1 MQPMASIDVGAYV
14 IGLTKARREAVV
26 RAIQTTCEID
36 GIVAI
41 QRVID
46 ATKPPPVD
54 RGTERHGYKV
64 KRLGDGAM
72 IYNPV
77 KYSPIVNF
85 GRRPGKM
92 PPIDAIT
99 DWVIRKGFVPRARRG
114 KKSTWTVW
122 DQRQGAHQIA
132 WLIAR
137 KIAARGIEGKHIL
150 QQAMGW
156 ITSAVTQAARAAAE
170 GR

>member
-1 MQPMASIDVGAYV
+1 MQAMASIDVGAYV

-92 PPIDAIT
+92 PPIDAIA
-99 DWVIRKGFVPRARRG
+99 DWVIRKGLVAKARG
-114 KKSTWTVW
+114 KAKW
-122 DQRQGAHQIA
+122 DQRREAVQIA

-137 KIAARGIEGKHIL
+137 KIAAKGIEGKHIL
-150 QQAMGW
+150 DRAKGL
-156 ITSAVTQAARAAAE
+156 ITSAVMLAARAAAE
-170 GR
+170 GRG